1 MDVAESAE
9 TFESP
14 DQSSHSSVLR
24 YAIVF
29 VVLLVLA
36 AVSYWLSRIKL
47 GEWNLFAAMAIAF
60 VKAALVVLFFMH
72 LWDHGGASRLT
83 MAVALCFIAI
93 LMGLTVA
100 DVGFRFPVA
109 NPPTSV
115 QAARYMGAR
124 PLPEDPESSLAPDR
138 QPALER

>member
-1 MDVAESAE
+1 MAESVEAV
-9 TFESP
+9 ESP

-24 YAIVF
+24 YAVVF
-29 VVLLVLA
+29 LALLILA
-36 AVSYWLSRIKL
+36 AVSYGLSRLDL
-47 GEWNLFAAMAIAF
+47 GEWNLLAAMAIAF

-83 MAVALCFIAI
+83 LAIALCFIAI

-115 QAARYMGAR
+115 QARRYMGDR
-124 PLPEDPESSLAPDR
+124 PLPEDPEPSLAPDR